1 MAVNTLK
8 EFLPILGFV
17 LALVIVSMMVVSYFN
32 VNMNETGGLRTLNR
46 VAIHEGMT
54 NGMESFVEGAENRKV
69 YRANENDE
77 GNHYWENNFDDDEYY
92 NENADA
98 TGQA

>member
-1 MAVNTLK
+1 MAANTLK

-54 NGMESFVEGAENRKV
+54 NGMESFVEG
-69 YRANENDE
+69 Y
-77 GNHYWENNFDDDEYY
+77 GDDDHDHDDEDDDY
-92 NENADA
+92 N
-98 TGQA
+98 Q

>member
-1 MAVNTLK
+1 MAANTLK

-54 NGMESFVEGAENRKV
+54 NGMESFVEGNIGLMEEEQEEEPSMRN
-69 YRANENDE
+69 
-77 GNHYWENNFDDDEYY
+77 
-92 NENADA
+92 
-98 TGQA
+98 

>member
-1 MAVNTLK
+1 MATNTLK

-54 NGMESFVEGAENRKV
+54 NGMESLVEGNLGLMETEEEEEEK
-69 YRANENDE
+69 
-77 GNHYWENNFDDDEYY
+77 
-92 NENADA
+92 
-98 TGQA
+98 

>member
-1 MAVNTLK
+1 MTANTLK

-54 NGMESFVEGAENRKV
+54 NGMESFGEDDEEDDEEH
-69 YRANENDE
+69 YE
-77 GNHYWENNFDDDEYY
+77 GNHYWDMEHVD
-92 NENADA
+92 NA
-98 TGQA
+98 GQA

>member
-1 MAVNTLK
+1 MAANTLK

-46 VAIHEGMT
+46 VAIHEA
-54 NGMESFVEGAENRKV
+54 ME
-69 YRANENDE
+69 
-77 GNHYWENNFDDDEYY
+77 
-92 NENADA
+92 
-98 TGQA
+98 

>member
-1 MAVNTLK
+1 MAANTLK

-17 LALVIVSMMVVSYFN
+17 LALVIVSMMVLSYFN

-54 NGMESFVEGAENRKV
+54 NGMESFVEG
-69 YRANENDE
+69 NDSSLLME
-77 GNHYWENNFDDDEYY
+77 EQGEE
-92 NENADA
+92 EEE
-98 TGQA
+98 

>member
-8 EFLPILGFV
+8 QFLPVLGFV
-17 LALVIVSMMVVSYFN
+17 LVLVIVSMMVVSYFN

-54 NGMESFVEGAENRKV
+54 NGMETFVEG
-69 YRANENDE
+69 NDSSLLME
-77 GNHYWENNFDDDEYY
+77 EQDEK
-92 NENADA
+92 EEEK
-98 TGQA
+98 

>member
-1 MAVNTLK
+1 MATNTLK
-8 EFLPILGFV
+8 DSLPILGLV

-54 NGMESFVEGAENRKV
+54 NGMESLVEGNLGLMETEEEEEKRI
-69 YRANENDE
+69 
-77 GNHYWENNFDDDEYY
+77 
-92 NENADA
+92 
-98 TGQA
+98 

>member
-1 MAVNTLK
+1 MAANTLK
-8 EFLPILGFV
+8 DFLPILGFV

-54 NGMESFVEGAENRKV
+54 NGMESFVEGNLGLMEA
-69 YRANENDE
+69 DE
-77 GNHYWENNFDDDEYY
+77 DE
-92 NENADA
+92 EKEEKE
-98 TGQA
+98 

>member
-1 MAVNTLK
+1 MAANTLK
-8 EFLPILGFV
+8 DFLPILGFV

-54 NGMESFVEGAENRKV
+54 NGMESFVEGNLGLMEA
-69 YRANENDE
+69 DE
-77 GNHYWENNFDDDEYY
+77 DE
-92 NENADA
+92 EEEKEEKE
-98 TGQA
+98 

>member
-8 EFLPILGFV
+8 QFLPVLGLV
-17 LALVIVSMMVVSYFN
+17 LVLVIVSMMVVSYFN

-54 NGMESFVEGAENRKV
+54 NGMESIVEG
-69 YRANENDE
+69 NENVSSLME
-77 GNHYWENNFDDDEYY
+77 EE
-92 NENADA
+92 EEE
-98 TGQA
+98 

>member
-1 MAVNTLK
+1 MATNTLK

-54 NGMESFVEGAENRKV
+54 NEMESLVEGNVGLMETEEEEEK
-69 YRANENDE
+69 
-77 GNHYWENNFDDDEYY
+77 
-92 NENADA
+92 
-98 TGQA
+98 

>member
-1 MAVNTLK
+1 MATNTLK

-32 VNMNETGGLRTLNR
+32 INMNKTSGLRTLNR

-54 NGMESFVEGAENRKV
+54 NGIESLVEGNVGLMETETEEEEEK
-69 YRANENDE
+69 
-77 GNHYWENNFDDDEYY
+77 
-92 NENADA
+92 
-98 TGQA
+98 

>member
-54 NGMESFVEGAENRKV
+54 NGMESFVEGAENR
-69 YRANENDE
+69 EDEEE
-77 GNHYWENNFDDDEYY
+77 GNDDDY
-92 NENADA
+92 NDYN
-98 TGQA
+98 Q

>member
-1 MAVNTLK
+1 MAANTLK

-54 NGMESFVEGAENRKV
+54 NGMESFVEGAENR
-69 YRANENDE
+69 EDEEE
-77 GNHYWENNFDDDEYY
+77 GNDDDY
-92 NENADA
+92 NDYN
-98 TGQA
+98 Q

>member
-1 MAVNTLK
+1 MAANTLK

-17 LALVIVSMMVVSYFN
+17 LALVIVSMMVLSYFN

-54 NGMESFVEGAENRKV
+54 NGMESFVEG
-69 YRANENDE
+69 NENVSSLMEADE
-77 GNHYWENNFDDDEYY
+77 EE
-92 NENADA
+92 EKE
-98 TGQA
+98 

>member
-1 MAVNTLK
+1 MAANTLK

-54 NGMESFVEGAENRKV
+54 NGMESFVEGNK
-69 YRANENDE
+69 NNDDEEE
-77 GNHYWENNFDDDEYY
+77 GNDDDY
-92 NENADA
+92 ND
-98 TGQA
+98 

>member
-1 MAVNTLK
+1 MAANTLK

-54 NGMESFVEGAENRKV
+54 NGMESFVED
-69 YRANENDE
+69 NENVSSLMEADE
-77 GNHYWENNFDDDEYY
+77 EE
-92 NENADA
+92 EKE
-98 TGQA
+98 

>member
-54 NGMESFVEGAENRKV
+54 NGMESFVEGNK
-69 YRANENDE
+69 NNDDEEE
-77 GNHYWENNFDDDEYY
+77 GNDDFPVHHSQGYS
-92 NENADA
+92 DA
-98 TGQA
+98 TGQAH